1 MPVAEGIS
9 DFAPVVRCLTSRF
22 VAGARCFLQGD
33 NSRGSS
39 ESRAGGL
46 GHE

>member
-1 MPVAEGIS
+1 MHVAEGILE
-9 DFAPVVRCLTSRF
+9 FAPVVRYLTSEF

>member
-1 MPVAEGIS
+1 MHVAEGIS
-9 DFAPVVRCLTSRF
+9 DFAPVVQCLTSGF

-39 ESRAGGL
+39 KSRAGGL